1 MAAIDGADEIRITGC
16 PSQRLGNWLDCL
28 GSRIGGQVS
37 KMAAEIRSLTG
48 VRGIGAALIVVYHFG
63 KTRLDWVHP
72 IWPVPHGYMAVDL
85 FFMLSGFVIGLGY
98 RNAFSENFLG
108 NYGAFLIKRIARLYP
123 AYIAIS
129 ILYVL
134 KLAFG
139 LAGEETLSRFSRF
152 DVIGNALMLGGWGLH
167 IYPLI
172 GVAWAASAELGSY
185 ILLPLLMKGTLQR
198 GIFSW
203 GLCVLLSVIAIYA
216 IGISGLGYSGPLDVV
231 ETTSFYPLL
240 RAIAGF
246 TLGLAIYRY
255 AGNLDRLTALSQD
268 ALLIVTFIAIVV
280 AACVTKND
288 FPVYFLLIPLI
299 AILSRD
305 GRLALLLFGNKFVYH
320 LGVISYSIYLLHPLF
335 VRFTALSSRHFGAT
349 PLAYTICSL
358 ISFVV
363 IWGLSYLSYR
373 FVEIPGR
380 NLITALFL
388 TKREGSVV
396 GPAPLSRPTPA
407 ASGAA
412 QLPIEP
418 DVPLRAATPDQV

>member
-1 MAAIDGADEIRITGC
+1 
-16 PSQRLGNWLDCL
+16 
-28 GSRIGGQVS
+28 
-37 KMAAEIRSLTG
+37 MAAEIRSLTG
-48 VRGIGAALIVVYHFG
+48 VRGIGAALIVIYHFG
-63 KTRLDWVHP
+63 KIRLDWINP
-72 IWPVPHGYMAVDL
+72 IWPIPHGYMAVDL

-98 RNAFSENFLG
+98 RNAFAEQFSK
-108 NYGAFLIKRIARLYP
+108 NYGAFLIKRVARLYP

-139 LAGEETLSRFSRF
+139 LAGEETLSRFGRY
-152 DVIGNALMLGGWGLH
+152 DVIGNLLMLGGWGLH

-198 GIFSW
+198 GIISW
-203 GLCVLLSVIAIYA
+203 SFCVLASIFAIYA
-216 IGISGLGYSGPLDVV
+216 IAVSGLGYSGPLDVV
-231 ETTSFYPLL
+231 ETTSLYPLL
-240 RAIAGF
+240 RAVAGF
-246 TLGLAIYRY
+246 TFGLATYRY
-255 AGNLDRLTALSQD
+255 AENLDRLTAKSQD
-268 ALLIVTFIAIVV
+268 AFLIVTLVALVV
-280 AACVTKND
+280 AACATTND

-305 GRLALLLFGNKFVYH
+305 GRLALLLFGNKLVYH

-335 VRFTALSSRHFGAT
+335 IRFTALSSRHFGAT

-358 ISFVV
+358 VSFVV

-380 NLITALFL
+380 NLITGLLLA
-388 TKREGSVV
+388 KRDGAVTA
-396 GPAPLSRPTPA
+396 PAPSSPT
-407 ASGAA
+407 G
-412 QLPIEP
+412 
-418 DVPLRAATPDQV
+418 